1 MTRFSRWTPDKRANI
16 VRPPLA
22 IKHLAGSF
30 SLSATDASPFEG
42 NARWIRG
49 EDRARFLHHRRGG
62 HRAANE
68 SIDSLRT
75 GKRVGREI
83 SGARLRRGTS
93 AGSFRYTIYPRIDVR
108 ANLFTTSSFPP
119 FRTPCR
125 QLSAPDLFKLR
136 ALNGNALNRDRLL
149 PEEDV
154 WGAMDI
160 DSAKREIYIYIPFS
174 RERMCS
180 SGLRLQGKITEG
192 FRRIGIFLA
201 IIYSWAWLIALY
213 RKIFTNATKF
223 FVAFPLL
230 FYTIRQWKD
239 GSFAKNKVLEEY
251 ADVRDE

>member
-1 MTRFSRWTPDKRANI
+1 MNSRRGSRKIPPSSSWWASRGKREYWLIADGEESRKRDLRGQITTGYIGRVVSLHDLPEDRRARQPFYDLLLSPIPD
-16 VRPPLA
+16 
-22 IKHLAGSF
+22 
-30 SLSATDASPFEG
+30 SLSPTIRAWFIQIARPQRERFKSRSPSP
-42 NARWIRG
+42 
-49 EDRARFLHHRRGG
+49 GG
-62 HRAANE
+62 
-68 SIDSLRT
+68 
-75 GKRVGREI
+75 GC
-83 SGARLRRGTS
+83 LRRDGYR
-93 AGSFRYTIYPRIDVR
+93 F
-108 ANLFTTSSFPP
+108 
-119 FRTPCR
+119 C
-125 QLSAPDLFKLR
+125 QE
-136 ALNGNALNRDRLL
+136 RD
-149 PEEDV
+149 
-154 WGAMDI
+154 
-160 DSAKREIYIYIPFS
+160 IYIYIPFS